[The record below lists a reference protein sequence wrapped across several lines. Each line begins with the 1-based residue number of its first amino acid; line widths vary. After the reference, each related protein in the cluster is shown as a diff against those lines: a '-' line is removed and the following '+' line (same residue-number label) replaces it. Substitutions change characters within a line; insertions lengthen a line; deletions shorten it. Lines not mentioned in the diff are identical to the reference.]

1 MRNALVEF
9 HDMDLVFTKEV
20 CYKIKSHIKKGKHH
34 CQENEVIDAWR
45 NYTDGFMPKYFSKIV
60 GRNWQ
65 VFHSN
70 AKVQQSNCVKSVQ
83 IPDFFL
89 VGIFP
94 AFGLNMERY
103 SVSRRI
109 QSECGYIRTRKNSVF
124 WHFTKRVIL

>member
-65 VFHSN
+65 VFIRPLKCSRVAAWKVSKFRIFFWSVFFPHSSWIWRDTLYLFVFSPN
-70 AKVQQSNCVKSVQ
+70 A
-83 IPDFFL
+83 
-89 VGIFP
+89 GIYGPGKTPYFDT
-94 AFGLNMERY
+94 
-103 SVSRRI
+103 SRR
-109 QSECGYIRTRKNSVF
+109 E
-124 WHFTKRVIL
+124 